1 MARPLEQKMGADAL
15 RRATGRDHAQW
26 RAVLTD
32 EGAMEMSHSEIA
44 RHLVEQHG
52 LDGWWAQGVAHDRV
66 DPAKA
71 ALIALLEAAKTR

>member
-1 MARPLEQKMGADAL
+1 MTIIAR
-15 RRATGRDHAQW
+15 
-26 RAVLTD
+26 
-32 EGAMEMSHSEIA
+32 EIA

-52 LDGWWAQGVAHDRV
+52 LDGWWAQGAAHDRV

>member
-1 MARPLEQKMGADAL
+1 MGADAL

-52 LDGWWAQGVAHDRV
+52 LDGWWAQGAAHDRV

>member
-15 RRATGRDHAQW
+15 RRA
-26 RAVLTD
+26 
-32 EGAMEMSHSEIA
+32 
-44 RHLVEQHG
+44 LVEQHG

>member
-1 MARPLEQKMGADAL
+1 MGDLVPPASVGHAVTIIAR
-15 RRATGRDHAQW
+15 
-26 RAVLTD
+26 
-32 EGAMEMSHSEIA
+32 EIA

-52 LDGWWAQGVAHDRV
+52 IDGWWAQRVAHDRV

>member
-1 MARPLEQKMGADAL
+1 
-15 RRATGRDHAQW
+15 
-26 RAVLTD
+26 
-32 EGAMEMSHSEIA
+32 MEMSHSEIA